1 MRQFDGRLDLSLA
14 AYVAGE
20 DAVLRQSMA
29 TPPYAETRRYVPAV
43 IAKYEEWRAPVNDA
57 VRIDSWPARDCCRSG
72 RAGFD

>member
-43 IAKYEEWRAPVNDA
+43 ISKYDEWRVPISGV
-57 VRIDSWPARDCCRSG
+57 VRIDYL
-72 RAGFD
+72 AGTRLLPLR